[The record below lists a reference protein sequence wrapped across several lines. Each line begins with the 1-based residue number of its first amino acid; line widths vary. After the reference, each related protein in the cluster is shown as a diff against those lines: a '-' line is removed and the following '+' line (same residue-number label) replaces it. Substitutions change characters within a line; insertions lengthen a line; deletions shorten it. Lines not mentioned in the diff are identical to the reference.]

1 MLTNISI
8 IEQAVNRKTSRSEL
22 PKSSAVVNSLLG
34 LEKQSKKEKLDCSF
48 ANLIGCWNL
57 IFITGTK
64 KTRQKAGTV
73 LGAGQ
78 YIPRLI
84 KIQITYENDQQLLPN
99 TGRVINSVELAFLKL
114 SLTGPVKF
122 IPQKRILAFDFTCLK
137 LNLLGFRIYDG
148 YIRNGLEK
156 EAEFYQTEIK
166 HQAFFSYFLIED
178 NFIAAR
184 GRGGGLALWSRQV
197 SEKYLLQSQD

>member
-8 IEQAVNRKTSRSEL
+8 IEQAINRKSSRSEL
-22 PKSSAVVNSLLG
+22 PESSTVVNSLLEV
-34 LEKQSKKEKLDCSF
+34 EKQFKKEKKAGSF
-48 ANLIGCWNL
+48 AHLVGCWNL
-57 IFITGTK
+57 RFITGTK
-64 KTRQKAGTV
+64 KTRQKAGIM
-73 LGAGQ
+73 LGAGK

-84 KIQITYENDQQLLPN
+84 KIQITYEHDRQLLPN

-122 IPQKRILAFDFTCLK
+122 IPQKRILVFDFTYLK
-137 LNLLGFRIYDG
+137 LNLFGFRIYDG
-148 YIRNGLEK
+148 YIRNGSDK
-156 EAEFYQTEIK
+156 EAKFYQTEIK

-184 GRGGGLALWSRQV
+184 GRGGGLALWGRQ
-197 SEKYLLQSQD
+197 E

>member
-8 IEQAVNRKTSRSEL
+8 IEQAVNQKTSRSEL
-22 PKSSAVVNSLLG
+22 PEPSTVVSSLLE
-34 LEKQSKKEKLDCSF
+34 LEKQFKKEKSDCSF

-57 IFITGTK
+57 RFITGTK
-64 KTRQKAGTV
+64 KTRQKAGIV
-73 LGAGQ
+73 LGAGK

-122 IPQKRILAFDFTCLK
+122 IPQKRILVFDFTYLK
-137 LNLLGFRIYDG
+137 LNLFGFRIYDG
-148 YIRNGLEK
+148 YIRNGSDK
-156 EAEFYQTEIK
+156 EAQFYQTEIK
-166 HQAFFSYFLIED
+166 HQAFFGYFLIED

-184 GRGGGLALWSRQV
+184 GRGGGLALWGRQ
-197 SEKYLLQSQD
+197 D

>member
-8 IEQAVNRKTSRSEL
+8 IEQAVNQKASKSEL
-22 PKSSAVVNSLLG
+22 PKPSTVVNSLLA
-34 LEKQSKKEKLDCSF
+34 LEKQLKQEKSDCSF

-57 IFITGTK
+57 RFITGTK
-64 KTRQKAGTV
+64 KTRQKAGIV

-84 KIQITYENDQQLLPN
+84 KIQITYENEQQLLSN

-122 IPQKRILAFDFTCLK
+122 IPQKRILVFDFTYLK
-137 LNLLGFRIYDG
+137 LNLFGFRIYDG

-184 GRGGGLALWSRQV
+184 GRGGGLALWGRQ
-197 SEKYLLQSQD
+197 E